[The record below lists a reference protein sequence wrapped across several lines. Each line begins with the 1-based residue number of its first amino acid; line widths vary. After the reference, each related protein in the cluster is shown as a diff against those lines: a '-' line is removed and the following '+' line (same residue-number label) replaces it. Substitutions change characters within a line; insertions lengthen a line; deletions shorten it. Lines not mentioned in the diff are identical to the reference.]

1 MEILGR
7 KGADMSRVLQSL
19 SEGSPYVPRWAEISR
34 IEDLT
39 ENEKLFEMR
48 LLSGVPLYQIPGQFI
63 ELSVMGIGEAPI
75 SVSSAP
81 RDDGSFELAIRKA
94 GNLTTAVHD
103 LRLGDRV
110 GIRGPFGNH
119 FPVEEGKGKDLLFVA
134 GGIGLV
140 PLRSF
145 IHFVLEHRWQYGE
158 VTILF
163 GARNPSERLFVDE
176 LENWRLRKDIRYLD
190 TVDRADP
197 SWKGHVGVITTL
209 FPEIEIN
216 PHKTFCMVVG
226 PPVMYRFVILEAKA
240 LGLSDGQIFFSLER
254 RMKCG
259 IGKCG
264 HCQMNHIYVCQN
276 GPVFTYEEIFDV
288 EEAL

>member
-1 MEILGR
+1 MYQLASDI
-7 KGADMSRVLQSL
+7 
-19 SEGSPYVPRWAEISR
+19 SPYQPKWAEISR

-39 ENEKLFEMR
+39 QNEKLFEMR
-48 LLSGVPLYQIPGQFI
+48 LMSGEPLGHNPGQFV

-81 RDDGSFELAIRKA
+81 QANNSFELAIRKV
-94 GNLTTAVHD
+94 GNLTSAVH
-103 LRLGDRV
+103 RLTVGDKV
-110 GIRGPFGNH
+110 GIRGPFGTY
-119 FPVEEGKGKDLLFVA
+119 FPIEETEGKDILFVA

-145 IHFVLEHRWQYGE
+145 IHYVLERREAYGE

-163 GARNPSERLFVDE
+163 GARNPSERLFLDE
-176 LENWRLRKDIRYLD
+176 LAQWGKRKDVKYLD
-190 TVDRADP
+190 TVDRPDLN
-197 SWKGHVGVITTL
+197 WKGHVGVITTL
-209 FPEIEIN
+209 FPDIDVDPSRTYCI
-216 PHKTFCMVVG
+216 VVG

-240 LGLSDGQIFFSLER
+240 KGIPDSQIFLSLER

-259 IGKCG
+259 VGKCG
-264 HCQMNHIYVCQN
+264 HCQINHIYVCQD
-276 GPVFTYEEIFDV
+276 GPVFRYTDIFDL

>member
-1 MEILGR
+1 MNQTVPE
-7 KGADMSRVLQSL
+7 V
-19 SEGSPYVPRWAEISR
+19 SPYLPRWAEISR

-39 ENEKLFEMR
+39 ESEKLFDMH
-48 LLSGVPLYQIPGQFI
+48 LLSGEPLGHSPGQFV

-81 RDDGSFELAIRKA
+81 RETNSFELAIRKV
-94 GNLTTAVHD
+94 GNITNAMH
-103 LRLGDRV
+103 RLIVGDRV
-110 GIRGPFGNH
+110 GIRGPFGTH
-119 FPVEEGKGKDLLFVA
+119 FPVEETRGKDILFVA

-145 IHFVLEHRWQYGE
+145 IHFVLEHREEYGE

-163 GARNPSERLFVDE
+163 GARNPSERLFLDE
-176 LENWRLRKDIRYLD
+176 LKQWTNRKDIRYLE
-190 TVDRADP
+190 TVDRPDLD
-197 SWKGHVGVITTL
+197 WKGHVGVITTL
-209 FPEIEIN
+209 FPKIDVDPSRTYCII
-216 PHKTFCMVVG
+216 VG

-240 LGLSDGQIFFSLER
+240 KGMPDEQIFLSLER

-259 IGKCG
+259 LGKCG
-264 HCQMNHIYVCQN
+264 HCQINNIYVCQD
-276 GPVFTYEEIFDV
+276 GPVFRYTDIFDL